1 MGGCFRTDENVPISL
16 PPFIWKL
23 LVGDNVTWKYDF
35 IHVDDTAVRNI
46 GMLAVIFIDD
56 FSPFS
61 VSPIMTKIKWLYF
74 FFSIRLFDMPQKCFN
89 SFMTE
94 TSII

>member
-1 MGGCFRTDENVPISL
+1 MRLGQLRGGCFRTDENIPISL

-56 FSPFS
+56 LSSFI
-61 VSPIMTKIKWLYF
+61 VSPIMTKNEIALEF
-74 FFSIRLFDMPQKCFN
+74 FLFDTAFRYASKMF
-89 SFMTE
+89 
-94 TSII
+94 

>member
-1 MGGCFRTDENVPISL
+1 MGGCFRTDENIPISL

-56 FSPFS
+56 LS
-61 VSPIMTKIKWLYF
+61 
-74 FFSIRLFDMPQKCFN
+74 
-89 SFMTE
+89 
-94 TSII
+94 